1 MTDLLTR
8 LPRRPLWT
16 PTLLPLLVLLAA
28 GVAVF
33 GVSLWARTTV
43 VILVRHA
50 EAAQSDTGDPDLSPA
65 GESRARRL
73 GPFLEDALPG
83 RSVDHLY
90 AADSRR
96 SQQTAAS
103 VANQYKLPINL
114 LGSSDWA
121 GLAGRLR
128 RDHRGATVVVV
139 AHSTALQSLAA
150 QLAAGTIAAPEND
163 FGSVF
168 VLVSPS
174 VGQARLVRLRYG
186 DAPPS
191 SRAESRK

>member
-28 GVAVF
+28 AVAVF
-33 GVSLWARTTV
+33 AVSLWARTTV

-50 EAAQSDTGDPDLSPA
+50 EAAQSDTGDPDLSPV
-65 GESRARRL
+65 GEARARRL
-73 GPFLEDALPG
+73 GPFLQDALAG
-83 RSVDHLY
+83 RSVDHLS
-90 AADSRR
+90 AADARR

-103 VANQYKLPINL
+103 VANQFKLPINL
-114 LGSSDWA
+114 LSSSEWA
-121 GLAGRLR
+121 GLAHRLQ
-128 RDHRGATVVVV
+128 RDHHGATVVVV
-139 AHSTALQSLAA
+139 GHSTALQGLAA
-150 QLAAGTIAAPEND
+150 QLGAGTIAIEGD
-163 FGSVF
+163 DYGSVF

-186 DAPPS
+186 DGGPPK
-191 SRAESRK
+191 AKAAN